1 MRCDPFVNDYILYRK
16 GNRLK
21 HLLGSGL
28 VDGAA
33 EHVFHIVHNGFF
45 KGGLVKFHRIH
56 RILLLTFQI
65 RNLPFQGG
73 SAFYTLLSPYIS
85 FSTPSITLSPLMF
98 HSFTKPF
105 IWPKWIWSAITSVL
119 ISSAFAFTSSAMRS
133 FPSWYTAI

>member
-65 RNLPFQGG
+65 RPKTPVSGRIGLLYSFISLHQLFNAKHYALTVDVPL
-73 SAFYTLLSPYIS
+73 FYKALHL
-85 FSTPSITLSPLMF
+85 
-98 HSFTKPF
+98 
-105 IWPKWIWSAITSVL
+105 A
-119 ISSAFAFTSSAMRS
+119 
-133 FPSWYTAI
+133 